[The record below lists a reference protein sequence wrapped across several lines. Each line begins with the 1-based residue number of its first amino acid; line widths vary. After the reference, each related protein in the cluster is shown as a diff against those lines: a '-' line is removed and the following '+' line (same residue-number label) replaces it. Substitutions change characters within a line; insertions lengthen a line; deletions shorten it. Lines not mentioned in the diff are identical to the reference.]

1 MLKDNRWFS
10 DVPPNL
16 LVELWLRGKHK
27 FIRRYAHIMRE
38 GLKGECFYVII
49 RGSVRIHS
57 SAGIEQIYEQGMSF
71 GEAGLVLDAH
81 VRQISATAVEPCTL
95 LSLSTEDVEAVGVDL
110 QDLREH
116 VIVEFLKRIPFF
128 KTLKLSKKKALAHIM
143 KMRLLKGQEVIFNEG
158 DAGDAMYVLME
169 GRVEMHRKFGDSE
182 PVLVGETTIES
193 ETSWFGELA
202 LYNKEMRRATA
213 TASEPTKL
221 LVVDQSNF
229 KGFSEIVPKF
239 THMLRVN
246 ATAYEKINE
255 QFSEMEQARAS
266 AEAAR
271 KLLTGLGGIWDA
283 GASSDSDDEE
293 GGDDWEDGAA
303 LEHMKKERERHEVE
317 LRRQSLI
324 RLKGQPLVLS
334 DKVAARFAV
343 IREAIGFDVVKRR
356 RFSIEETAKKRAE
369 AIRLRQE
376 HFLREVRAEADESNP
391 HPLKQWQDKAD
402 ASAPSLEVGHR
413 PALLKAPEG
422 ALGVAVLGSG
432 GGFAGEPTKVMR
444 PSTPGKVHRAVRPA
458 EACLLLDGA
467 SSSSAGDQWAEW

>member
-1 MLKDNRWFS
+1 MDNRAEEIAMLKDNRWFS

-81 VRQISATAVEPCTL
+81 IRQARSTLRAHARIQHRIHSLQVVPCPSSPILQISATAVEPCTL

-229 KGFSEIVPKF
+229 KGFSEI
-239 THMLRVN
+239 
-246 ATAYEKINE
+246 
-255 QFSEMEQARAS
+255 
-266 AEAAR
+266 
-271 KLLTGLGGIWDA
+271 
-283 GASSDSDDEE
+283 
-293 GGDDWEDGAA
+293 
-303 LEHMKKERERHEVE
+303 
-317 LRRQSLI
+317 
-324 RLKGQPLVLS
+324 
-334 DKVAARFAV
+334 
-343 IREAIGFDVVKRR
+343 
-356 RFSIEETAKKRAE
+356 
-369 AIRLRQE
+369 
-376 HFLREVRAEADESNP
+376 
-391 HPLKQWQDKAD
+391 
-402 ASAPSLEVGHR
+402 
-413 PALLKAPEG
+413 
-422 ALGVAVLGSG
+422 
-432 GGFAGEPTKVMR
+432 
-444 PSTPGKVHRAVRPA
+444 
-458 EACLLLDGA
+458 
-467 SSSSAGDQWAEW
+467 